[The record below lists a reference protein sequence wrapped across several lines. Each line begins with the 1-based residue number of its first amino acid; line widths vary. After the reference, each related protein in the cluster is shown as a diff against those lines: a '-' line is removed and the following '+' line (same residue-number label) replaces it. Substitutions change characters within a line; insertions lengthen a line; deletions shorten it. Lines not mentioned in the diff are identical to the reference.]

1 MLKSKAA
8 VLTPF
13 QKNVLEF
20 FSGIKD
26 SEHFFLTGGMALAEF
41 YLGHRKSFD
50 LDMFTSERELILPF
64 SRALEEEMKK
74 VFSVTVTRRFET
86 FVEYEIGTK
95 DKSES
100 IKVQL
105 AYDSPYHLDVPS
117 ESALGI
123 KINSFKD
130 MIADKLQAFFGRVE
144 PRDAVDLY
152 FILKTEDFWQ
162 LCQQAAQ
169 KDPGFDL
176 YWLAAALSKV
186 SEFPDDIRRWPV
198 EMIKDVDVKSMKRLF
213 AELSVKVMSKIKDS
227 KE

>member
-1 MLKSKAA
+1 MLTSKAA

-13 QKNVLEF
+13 QKKVLDF
-20 FSGIKD
+20 FSKVKD

-50 LDMFTSERELILPF
+50 LDMFTSEKELILPF

-74 VFSVTVTRRFET
+74 VFSVTVIRRFET
-86 FVEYEIGTK
+86 FVEYEIGAK

-105 AYDSPYHLDVPS
+105 AYDSPYHLDSLS
-117 ESALGI
+117 ESALGV

-130 MIADKLQAFFGRVE
+130 LVTDKLQAFFGRME

-162 LCQQAAQ
+162 LCRQALQ

-176 YWLAAALSKV
+176 YWLAAALSKI
-186 SEFPDDIRRWPV
+186 SEFPDDIGRWPV
-198 EMIKDVDVKSMKRLF
+198 EMIQDVDVADMKRF
-213 AELSVKVMSKIKDS
+213 FSELSMTVMDKIRSK
-227 KE
+227 

>member
-1 MLKSKAA
+1 MLKSKSA

-13 QKNVLEF
+13 QKKVLEY
-20 FSGIKD
+20 FSNLKD
-26 SEHFFLTGGMALAEF
+26 SRYFFLTGGMALSEF

-50 LDMFTSERELILPF
+50 LDMFTSEKELILPF
-64 SRALEEEMKK
+64 SLVLEDEMKK

-86 FVEYEIGTK
+86 FVEYEIEAK

-105 AYDSPYHLDVPS
+105 AYDSPYHLDSPS
-117 ESALGI
+117 ESSLGV

-130 MIADKLQAFFGRVE
+130 LVTDKLQAFLGRTE

-176 YWLAAALSKV
+176 YWLAAALAKV

-198 EMIKDVDVKSMKRLF
+198 EMILDIDVTNLKKLF
-213 AELSVKVMSKIKDS
+213 SVLSTNVMDKIRNSKK
-227 KE
+227 